1 MTKEVEK
8 KMTAGERRA
17 QKRKEQIEKG
27 QRLSG
32 TFKGSDEPIVTQEKY
47 NSQLLHALNYYNSAY
62 DTKDKRK
69 WTLAYV
75 GKAKAKQLEEL
86 PDFDFHSIGTVI
98 RLKERQQYLAEKEES
113 FIEKRLNELFEKAK
127 NFKAKSSSIKPAAEE
142 KPAKPVVS
150 IQDRIAL
157 KASEVA
163 GEFDGMI
170 DDFITAA
177 KDPDFA
183 SYLKANEISP
193 QVAKLIPAFYV
204 NTIAELKEAM
214 LGKDPQ
220 LVEGYSN
227 FSKVQL
233 RRLIKHYESIED
245 VCAQQAVSAKAAK
258 VRKPRAKKEKPASVV
273 AKNVKYLKEF
283 AELGLTSE
291 KPEKLVG
298 CSEVWIYN
306 TKYKRIQVYRSVG
319 GDGKMTVK
327 GSSIIG
333 YEVASSGQKTMR
345 KPEEVKNF
353 VSMTKR
359 TFDTAFKALKTK
371 ESAVN
376 GRINAE
382 CVILKVFG

>member
-8 KMTAGERRA
+8 KMTASERRA

-32 TFKGSDEPIVTQEKY
+32 TFKGSNEPVI
-47 NSQLLHALNYYNSAY
+47 SQDNYMSDLLRALNYYNSAY

-75 GKAKAKQLEEL
+75 GKAKAKELEEL

-98 RLKERQQYLAEKEES
+98 RLKERQQFLAEKEEA
-113 FIEKRLNELFEKAK
+113 FIEKRLGELFEKAK
-127 NFKAKSSSIKPAAEE
+127 NFKAKSSSIKPAADE
-142 KPAKPVVS
+142 KPVKPVVS
-150 IQDRIAL
+150 IQDRIAM

-163 GEFDGMI
+163 GEFDGMM
-170 DDFITAA
+170 DDYSLYD
-177 KDPDFA
+177 KEPDFA
-183 SYLKANEISP
+183 SYLKANDISP
-193 QVAKLIPAFYV
+193 QVSKLIPPFYD
-204 NTIAELKEAM
+204 NIIAELKEAL
-214 LGKDPQ
+214 LGKDKQ
-220 LVEGYSN
+220 LVEGYSHW
-227 FSKVQL
+227 SKVKL
-233 RRLIKHYESIED
+233 RRMLKAYESIAD

-258 VRKPRAKKEKPASVV
+258 VRKPRMKKEKPASVI
-273 AKNVKYLKEF
+273 AKNVKYMKEF
-283 AELGLTSE
+283 TELGLTSE

-306 TKYKRIQVYRSVG
+306 TKYKRIQVYRGVG
-319 GDGKMTVK
+319 SDGKMTVK

-382 CVILKVFG
+382 CIILKVFG

>member
-32 TFKGSDEPIVTQEKY
+32 TFKGSNEPIVTQENY

-75 GKAKAKQLEEL
+75 GKAKAKDLEEL
-86 PDFDFHSIGTVI
+86 SDFDFHSIGTII
-98 RLKERQQYLAEKEES
+98 RLKERGQYLAEKEANY
-113 FIEKRLNELFEKAK
+113 IDTRLEELFAKAK
-127 NFKAKSSSIKPAAEE
+127 NVVAKTSSVKPVVED
-142 KPAKPVVS
+142 KPAKAVVS
-150 IQDRIAL
+150 IQDRIAQ
-157 KASEVA
+157 KASEVG
-163 GEFDGMI
+163 GEFDGLI
-170 DDFITAA
+170 DDYI
-177 KDPDFA
+177 KLDKEPDFSA
-183 SYLKANEISP
+183 YLKANEISP

-204 NTIAELKEAM
+204 NTIAELKEAL
-214 LGKDPQ
+214 LGKDKQ

-227 FSKVQL
+227 FTKVKL
-233 RRLIKHYESIED
+233 RRLLKFYESIED
-245 VCAQQAVSAKAAK
+245 ICAQQAVSAKAAK
-258 VRKPRAKKEKPASVV
+258 VRKPRMKKEKPASVV

-298 CSEVWIYN
+298 CSEAWIYN
-306 TKYKRIQVYRSVG
+306 TKYKKIQVYRAE

-333 YEVASSGQKTMR
+333 YQVATSGGKTLR
-345 KPEEVKNF
+345 KPEQVKDF
-353 VSMTKR
+353 LAMTKR
-359 TFDTAFKALKTK
+359 TFDQAFKTLKTK
-371 ESAVN
+371 EAAVN

-382 CVILKVFG
+382 CIILKVFG

>member
-1 MTKEVEK
+1 MTKEDK
-8 KMTAGERRA
+8 KLTAGERRA

-32 TFKGSDEPIVTQEKY
+32 TFKGSDEPIVTQENY
-47 NSQLLHALNYYNSAY
+47 GSDLLRALNYYNSAY

-113 FIEKRLNELFEKAK
+113 FIEKRLNELFEKVK
-127 NFKAKSSSIKPAAEE
+127 NFTAKSSSIKPAVED

-150 IQDRIAL
+150 VQDRIAL
-157 KASEVA
+157 KASEVG

-170 DDFITAA
+170 DDFITAD

-214 LGKDPQ
+214 LGKDKQ

-227 FSKVQL
+227 FSKVKL
-233 RRLIKHYESIED
+233 RRLIKHYESISD

-258 VRKPRAKKEKPASVV
+258 VRKPRMKKEKPASVV
-273 AKNVKYLKEF
+273 AKNVKYMKEF

-298 CSEVWIYN
+298 CSEAWIYN
-306 TKYKRIQVYRSVG
+306 TKYKRIQVYRAVG
-319 GDGKMTVK
+319 GDGKLTVK